1 MKKIRNQKTEKRFS
15 RHKRIRAK
23 VSGTKECPRLSV
35 YRSNKHFYAQLID
48 DEARRTIVSVSD
60 MGTKKGTKTEHA
72 GKAGEELARMA
83 KEQKIEKVVFDRG
96 GFLYAGRIKAFA
108 EGARKGGLK
117 F

>member
-1 MKKIRNQKTEKRFS
+1 MKKIRNSKTKKRFF

-23 VSGTKECPRLSV
+23 VSGTKSMPRLSV
-35 YRSNKHFYAQLID
+35 YRSNRYFYAQLID
-48 DEARRTIVSVSD
+48 DSTGRTLASVSD
-60 MGTKKGTKTEHA
+60 MGAKKGTKTEHA
-72 GKAGEELARMA
+72 SRAGEELAGKA